1 MTVGTLVRNVS
12 NGSIGV
18 IVKVS
23 SSEYFSDPWCEV
35 LYYNEQIVG
44 TWGIGLEA
52 V

>member
-1 MTVGTLVRNVS
+1 MTVGTLVRKIS

-23 SSEYFSDPWCEV
+23 SSEYFSDNWCEV
-35 LYYNEQIVG
+35 LSYDEHILG
-44 TWGIGLEA
+44 SWAIGLEE

>member
-1 MTVGTLVRNVS
+1 MTVGTLVRKVS

-35 LYYNEQIVG
+35 LYYNEKIVG
-44 TWGIGLEA
+44 SWAIGLE
-52 V
+52 VI

>member
-1 MTVGTLVRNVS
+1 MTVGTLVRKVS

-23 SSEYFSDPWCEV
+23 SSEYFSDSWCEV
-35 LYYNEQIVG
+35 LYHDEQIVG
-44 TWGIGLEA
+44 SWAIGLEE